1 MNKHEFIT
9 KLNGKLFLLSE
20 SERLDIIDEYI
31 SHIELKV
38 KDGKSESEA
47 IKDFGDI
54 DELADEIL
62 EAYHIDNSRAK
73 TKNLDMYIRQGVDYI
88 SRATERLLSF
98 SSREIARLAVE
109 FVLVLIVVSMLS
121 VPFQMAAGVL
131 NGFFSWLPYPL
142 YTPIRAVID
151 LVASIG
157 SFILG
162 ILIIY
167 SFINKKI
174 LDATPDFTRQS
185 VKRNS
190 PPTQRETASSTGAF
204 KDEFVGGDGVD
215 MGQPNFHTPNEAYE
229 GQSSGY
235 NSERYYDAYQ
245 NQGEYYPNNSKKNM
259 NAGDFVINLIVISL
273 KVLLF
278 LCGWVPGA
286 IITTMVIVATILMI
300 ILYFSTGVGFI
311 GLCIAGVGCCV
322 MGIAFIAWLTQVIM
336 GGKKD
341 EKV

>member
-142 YTPIRAVID
+142 Y
-151 LVASIG
+151 
-157 SFILG
+157 
-162 ILIIY
+162 
-167 SFINKKI
+167 
-174 LDATPDFTRQS
+174 
-185 VKRNS
+185 
-190 PPTQRETASSTGAF
+190 
-204 KDEFVGGDGVD
+204 
-215 MGQPNFHTPNEAYE
+215 
-229 GQSSGY
+229 
-235 NSERYYDAYQ
+235 
-245 NQGEYYPNNSKKNM
+245 
-259 NAGDFVINLIVISL
+259 
-273 KVLLF
+273 
-278 LCGWVPGA
+278 
-286 IITTMVIVATILMI
+286 
-300 ILYFSTGVGFI
+300 
-311 GLCIAGVGCCV
+311 
-322 MGIAFIAWLTQVIM
+322 
-336 GGKKD
+336 
-341 EKV
+341 